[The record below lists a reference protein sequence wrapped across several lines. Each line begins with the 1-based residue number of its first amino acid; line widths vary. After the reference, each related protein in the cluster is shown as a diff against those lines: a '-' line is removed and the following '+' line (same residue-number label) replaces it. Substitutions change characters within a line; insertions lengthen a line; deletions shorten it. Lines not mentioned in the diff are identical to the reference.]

1 MTFAIQKIKAVPWP
15 FRQVGNEKKQ
25 GLSERSYFPAL
36 KNGKCSGSCVTVLFT
51 SV

>member
-15 FRQVGNEKKQ
+15 IRQVGNEKKQ